1 MARADIG
8 DIAMADCME
17 RTAISLGLPPLGRD
31 VTCGRNMKPLTV
43 LKLGGAQSRGGRLG
57 EWLDAIS
64 VHAGRLVV
72 VPGGGPFADAVRAT
86 QDEIGFDHVAAHEMA
101 MMAMSQF
108 GRALA
113 SLRPGF
119 EIGNS
124 EAAMRDV
131 LRRGGTPI
139 WSPERMALAAGLQ
152 PSWDL
157 TSDSLAVWLAGQ
169 LGAGRLI
176 LVKHGAPGS
185 AAELVRGGVVDP
197 LFPAYL
203 ARTKVRAFLAAP
215 DSAGRLAEG
224 LDGAAFPEIRLDA

>member
-1 MARADIG
+1 MN
-8 DIAMADCME
+8 
-17 RTAISLGLPPLGRD
+17 PL
-31 VTCGRNMKPLTV
+31 VV
-43 LKLGGAQSRGGRLG
+43 LKLGGAQARGGRLG

-64 VHAGRLVV
+64 RHAGRLVI
-72 VPGGGPFADAVRAT
+72 VPGGGPFADAVRA
-86 QDEIGFDHVAAHEMA
+86 QQAQIGFDDVAAHEMA

-119 EIGNS
+119 ALADS
-124 EAAMRDV
+124 EAALRDA
-131 LRRGGTPI
+131 LRRGRTPI
-139 WSPERMALAAGLQ
+139 WSPERMALAAGLK

-169 LGAGRLI
+169 LGAERLI
-176 LVKHGAPGS
+176 LVKHGVPAS
-185 AAELVRGGVVDP
+185 ARELARDGVVDP

-203 ARTKVRAFLAAP
+203 GGTKVRAFLAAP
-215 DSAGRLAEG
+215 ESADRLAEG